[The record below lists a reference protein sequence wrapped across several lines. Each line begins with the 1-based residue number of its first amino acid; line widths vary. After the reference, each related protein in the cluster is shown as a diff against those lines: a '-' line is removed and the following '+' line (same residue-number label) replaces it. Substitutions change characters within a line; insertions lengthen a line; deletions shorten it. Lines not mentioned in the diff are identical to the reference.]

1 MWIALGVIAV
11 LIVAGALWWKFRDPL
26 RGEDFYKFHV
36 ERQWAWELLLTD
48 EQERA
53 FMAGLEA
60 YDEDVTVYL
69 NREAGVLRVYEP
81 SMIVSLFLVAEQFA
95 ALGPGAVADP
105 AGAVR
110 HLLDRVTHAET
121 GGVLHLDDGWM
132 PEERVDG
139 MDKYDFTGA
148 MMSATHAQGVDGGVG
163 GYGDEDGGY
172 GLLTVLVELPQHVAR
187 MYDDAHS
194 HTSPDEIRNR
204 LDVYKAVVQEPE
216 PEFVAGLE
224 SADAERSRFTN
235 TLMYDY
241 GRILAGYQSARPHMP
256 HAQPS
261 DVMAAVMARML
272 AENLPGMTWT
282 RQPSPEQHQRALD
295 LISTRG

>member
-1 MWIALGVIAV
+1 MWIALGVIVA
-11 LIVAGALWWKFRDPL
+11 LVAGVALWWKFRDPL

-36 ERQWAWELLLTD
+36 ERKWAWELILDD

-60 YDEDVTVYL
+60 YDEESTVYPH
-69 NREAGVLRVYEP
+69 REAGALRVYDP
-81 SMIVSLFLVAEQFA
+81 SMMISLFLLTEQFA
-95 ALGPGAVADP
+95 AMGPQALADP

-110 HLLDRVTHAET
+110 HLIDRAAQSET
-121 GGVLHLDDGWM
+121 GGVLHLDDDWM
-132 PEERVDG
+132 AQPVDG
-139 MDKYDFTGA
+139 MDKYDFTSA

-172 GLLTVLVELPQHVAR
+172 GMLTVLVEMPQHVAR
-187 MYDDAHS
+187 MYDEAHS
-194 HTSPDEIRNR
+194 HAAPGEIRNR
-204 LDVYKAVVQEPE
+204 LDVYKAVIEEPE

-241 GRILAGYQSARPHMP
+241 GRVLAGYRSMRPQMP
-256 HAQPS
+256 QAQPS
-261 DVMAAVMARML
+261 DVMSMVMVRML
-272 AENLPGMTWT
+272 SDSLPGMTWT
-282 RQPSPEQHQRALD
+282 RQPSTEQYQRALE